1 MGNTDVLQLLIE
13 KGANVNAQNND
24 GNSVIFRCVYPQ
36 GTEMLL
42 KAGAS
47 VNIVNQNGESALHF
61 AAKRNDLA
69 TILLL
74 LQYGAD
80 LNLTDNNGSK
90 ARNVCTYNFVKDF
103 IDYIL

>member
-1 MGNTDVLQLLIE
+1 MGNTDALKLLIE

-24 GNSVIFRCVYPQ
+24 GSSVIFKCVYPQ
-36 GTEMLL
+36 GCEMLL

-47 VNIVNQNGESALHF
+47 VNIVNQNGESPLHY
-61 AAKRNDLA
+61 AARRNDLA

-80 LNLTDNNGSK
+80 LNLTDKNGIK
-90 ARNVCTYNFVKDF
+90 AKDASNYYFVRDF